1 MKHEDTTASDPKGHN
16 DHARCRILVQILDR
30 IANKWTVMI
39 VSSLAEGPV
48 RFNALQ
54 RDVEGI
60 SHRMLT
66 LTLRGLESDGL
77 VTRTVYPTVPPKVE
91 YELTN
96 IGQSLILPLK
106 TLLEWAESNQIVIG
120 KKKATNDKD
129 IFTDT

>member
-1 MKHEDTTASDPKGHN
+1 MKQESTVASYPKGHN

-96 IGQSLILPLK
+96 IGKSLISPLK
-106 TLLEWAESNQIVIG
+106 TLLEWAESNQIVIA
-120 KKKATNDKD
+120 KKQATNNKD
-129 IFTDT
+129 VFADA

>member
-1 MKHEDTTASDPKGHN
+1 MKHEDPVACAPKGYN

-96 IGQSLILPLK
+96 IGKSLISPLK
-106 TLLEWAESNQIVIG
+106 TLLEWAESNQIVIA
-120 KKKATNDKD
+120 KKQATNNKD
-129 IFTDT
+129 VFADA

>member
-1 MKHEDTTASDPKGHN
+1 MKQESTVASYPKGHN

-96 IGQSLILPLK
+96 IGKSLISPLK
-106 TLLEWAESNQIVIG
+106 TLLEWAESNQIVIA
-120 KKKATNDKD
+120 KKQATNCKD
-129 IFTDT
+129 VSTDT

>member
-1 MKHEDTTASDPKGHN
+1 MKQESTVASYPKGHN

-91 YELTN
+91 YELTK
-96 IGQSLILPLK
+96 IGKSLISPLK
-106 TLLEWAESNQIVIG
+106 TLLEWAESNQIVIA
-120 KKKATNDKD
+120 KKQATNCKD
-129 IFTDT
+129 VSTDT

>member
-16 DHARCRILVQILDR
+16 DHERCRILVQILDR

-96 IGQSLILPLK
+96 IGQSLISPLK
-106 TLLEWAESNQIVIG
+106 TLLEWAESNQIVIA
-120 KKKATNDKD
+120 KRQATNDKD
-129 IFTDT
+129 NYTQT